1 MTKNNPPIHSSV
13 SIGRAT
19 RQCTLQSNG
28 NKTKSF
34 FLHIFPFSFLSA
46 SFRCLD
52 IRILRIKCTA
62 SQLPTASPPLT
73 DRKTYL
79 VRNRFPSSFC
89 CFDSRSHILY
99 RDFLRWFF
107 SNGCPFTIFF
117 SFSQNIAHNISRE
130 SKQYRTFDV
139 SLTYKSRAVSH
150 DAMFRWS
157 NKYLN
162 HTILGGET
170 LPTHHPRDV

>member
-34 FLHIFPFSFLSA
+34 FLYIFPFSFLSA

-89 CFDSRSHILY
+89 CFDSRSYPIQRFSTVILLTVVFY
-99 RDFLRWFF
+99 NIFRFF
-107 SNGCPFTIFF
+107 DTIIFF
-117 SFSQNIAHNISRE
+117 DTKYCTQYFPRINNIAH
-130 SKQYRTFDV
+130 
-139 SLTYKSRAVSH
+139 L
-150 DAMFRWS
+150 MF
-157 NKYLN
+157 
-162 HTILGGET
+162 H
-170 LPTHHPRDV
+170 